1 MHGGTD
7 QAARNRQGIAAMVA
21 ATAGFSV
28 SDACV
33 KLSTE
38 TLPTSEIMVVRG
50 LMACALVITMV
61 LGLRQATALPQ
72 ILRPLVLLRAG
83 AEAVIITLFIAAIT
97 KLSLANIT
105 AITQTAPLMT
115 AAAAAV
121 LFNLPVGWRRWLAIG
136 VGFAGVALIVRP
148 SLEGVDT
155 YSAMAL
161 GVAAFVTARDFMTRR
176 IGRSVP
182 AMVVALATT
191 LAGVAVGTLLA
202 TFEPWRVPSLWE
214 LMMLALGAV
223 MVSFGNYFV
232 VQAFRDADIAIVSPF
247 RYTIVAFALL
257 LGFVVWHDVPDLL
270 AMLGI
275 GLIVAAGFYLIHQEM
290 RTAANPPVTSRTG
303 SIADG

>member
-290 RTAANPPVTSRTG
+290 RTAANPPATGRTG

>member
-1 MHGGTD
+1 
-7 QAARNRQGIAAMVA
+7 MVA

-290 RTAANPPVTSRTG
+290 RTAANPPATGRTG

>member
-1 MHGGTD
+1 
-7 QAARNRQGIAAMVA
+7 MVA

-50 LMACALVITMV
+50 LMACALVIAMV
-61 LGLRQATALPQ
+61 LALRQATALPQ

-83 AEAVIITLFIAAIT
+83 AEAIIITLFIAAIT
-97 KLSLANIT
+97 KLSLGNIT
-105 AITQTAPLMT
+105 AITQTSPLMT
-115 AAAAAV
+115 AAVAAL

-136 VGFAGVALIVRP
+136 IGFAGVALIVRP
-148 SLEGVDT
+148 SLEGIDA

-191 LAGVAVGTLLA
+191 VAGVAVGIILA
-202 TFEPWRVPSLWE
+202 MFEPWRMPTLRE
-214 LMMLALGAV
+214 LTTLALGAL
-223 MVSFGNYFV
+223 MVSIGNYFV

-247 RYTIVAFALL
+247 RYTIVAFALV
-257 LGFVVWHDVPDLL
+257 LGFVVWHDVPDLF

-275 GLIVAAGFYLIHQEM
+275 GLIVAAGFYLIHREM
-290 RTAANPPVTSRTG
+290 KMAAIPRPAGRG
-303 SIADG
+303 DRIADR